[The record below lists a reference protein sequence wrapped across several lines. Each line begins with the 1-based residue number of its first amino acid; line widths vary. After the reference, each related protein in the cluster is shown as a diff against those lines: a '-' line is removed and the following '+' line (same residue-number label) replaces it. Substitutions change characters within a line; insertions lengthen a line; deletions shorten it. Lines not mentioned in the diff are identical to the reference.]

1 MGPII
6 SHLVSFVYLVL
17 TEQMFC
23 GILLIGSDRWGSR
36 CLLFF
41 PGFNSLN
48 RDRNSRRAALG
59 GFFFAGLPLVGV
71 GH

>member
-48 RDRNSRRAALG
+48 RDRNSHRVPPVAFSL
-59 GFFFAGLPLVGV
+59 LVCILSA
-71 GH
+71 